1 MDKRREVKALL
12 NWLTKEAG
20 LTYNDIAYLTG
31 VKRITVANVWSKP
44 PHYISDERLERLRY
58 IKSALQQAMQDN
70 EYSAALLPRPLSKDS
85 VLERVQ
91 ILDSLI
97 G

>member
-1 MDKRREVKALL
+1 MDKRTEVKELIH
-12 NWLTKEAG
+12 WLTTKGG

-58 IKSALQQAMQDN
+58 IKSTLQRAIEEGD
-70 EYSAALLPRPLSKDS
+70 YSAALLPRPLSKDT
-85 VLERVQ
+85 VLERAR

-97 G
+97 R